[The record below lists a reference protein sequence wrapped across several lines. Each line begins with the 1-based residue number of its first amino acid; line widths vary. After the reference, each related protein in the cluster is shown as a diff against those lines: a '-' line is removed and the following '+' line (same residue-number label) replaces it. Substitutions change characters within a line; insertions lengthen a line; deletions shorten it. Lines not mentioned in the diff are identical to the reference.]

1 MSQDAPPPPPP
12 EPPSAH
18 QKVPLGSIVLIVAG
32 ALICLI
38 SAAVFVGGG
47 ALVWAYGTQRDSQ
60 GFFTTS
66 TERFETTSSAITSER
81 IDLGTHP
88 GSVGSFWD
96 LGGGITVRLRAQS
109 TTGNAV
115 FVGIAR
121 QQDVDRY
128 LAGIAHAELQSVHID
143 PFSASYDYVGGL
155 GRAAPPATT
164 SIWVA
169 SAQGVGAQSLQ
180 WKLRSGSWA
189 VVVMNA
195 SGAPGVGVDA
205 SVAATAPWVLGLGI
219 GLLAGGGVVLIIGV
233 AMLVIGV
240 VALARGTEIDLTS
253 RATRPGQPI
262 RLEGRLDEPLN
273 RWLWLVKWLLLI
285 PHFIVLAVLWIAFFV
300 VTIAAFF
307 AILFTGRYPRSLF
320 EFNTGVLRWT
330 WRVTFYGYSALG
342 TDAYPPFT
350 LGDRP
355 DYPATLTIEYPE
367 RLSRGLVLIKWWLL
381 AIPQYLV
388 LAILGGGLALGSAR
402 WAAVGVPFGGLIG
415 LLVFIAAIALLFT
428 GRYPRGVFDFVM
440 GLDRWIYRVVP
451 YVALM
456 RDEYPPFRLDQGPEE
471 APPPERTPPTPTGS
485 GAAAPPPDRVTV

>member
-1 MSQDAPPPPPP
+1 MSTDVAPPP
-12 EPPSAH
+12 EPPLAH
-18 QKVPLGSIVLIVAG
+18 HKVPLGSIVLIVVG

-38 SAAVFVGGG
+38 SAAVVVGGG
-47 ALVWAYGTQRDSQ
+47 ALVWAYSTQRDSQ
-60 GFFTTS
+60 GFFTTA
-66 TERFETTSSAITSER
+66 TERFETTSPAITSER

-88 GSVGSFWD
+88 GSVGTSQD
-96 LGGGITVRLRAQS
+96 LGGRITVRLRAQS
-109 TTGNAV
+109 TTGRAV

-121 QQDVDRY
+121 QQDVDHY
-128 LAGIAHAELQSVHID
+128 LAGVAHAELQHVRVA
-143 PFSASYDYVGGL
+143 PFSASYQYVDGADH
-155 GRAAPPATT
+155 AAPPVT
-164 SIWVA
+164 SRIWVA

-195 SGAPGVGVDA
+195 SGAPGVSVDA

-240 VALARGTEIDLTS
+240 VALARGTEIDLTG
-253 RATRPGQPI
+253 RPTHPGQPI

-273 RWLWLVKWLLLI
+273 RWLWLVKWVLLI

-307 AILFTGRYPRSLF
+307 SILFTERYPRSLF
-320 EFNTGVLRWT
+320 EFNAGVLRWT

-342 TDAYPPFT
+342 TDAYPPFS
-350 LGDRP
+350 LGHHP
-355 DYPATLTIEYPE
+355 DYPATFEIEYPE

-388 LAILGGGLALGSAR
+388 LAILGGGLALGSGAG
-402 WAAVGVPFGGLIG
+402 WAAAGVPFGGLIG
-415 LLVFIAAIALLFT
+415 LLVLIAAVTLLFT

-440 GLDRWIYRVVP
+440 GLDRWIYRVLP

-456 RDEYPPFRLDQGPEE
+456 RDEYPPFRLDQGPQDT
-471 APPPERTPPTPTGS
+471 APPEQPPPTPTDS
-485 GAAAPPPDRVTV
+485 DAASPPPDRVPV